1 MIVSSREISV
11 GTTKIRAVVI
21 KEMID
26 NLKSCPGIDY
36 NGELERILIKEIS
49 LIKGRKKKIEE
60 LLEL

>member
-11 GTTKIRAVVI
+11 GTTKIRAVVT

-26 NLKSCPGIDY
+26 DLKSYPGIDY